1 MGMSVGADTDDTI
14 MSEINTTPLVD
25 VMLVL
30 LIIFLI
36 TVPVVVQNVPVEIPS
51 VRNIPTETKPENV
64 SLSVDRDCNVYWGMS
79 KLDGNDAL
87 REKGA
92 GYLKA
97 EIERLKAAGGEVKL
111 PEVHIRGDAGTEY
124 RCIGG
129 PVFAMQ
135 RAGYQKIAFISE
147 PPAGVVSR

>member
-97 EIERLKAAGGEVKL
+97 EIDRLKAAGGEVKL

>member
-1 MGMSVGADTDDTI
+1 
-14 MSEINTTPLVD
+14 
-25 VMLVL
+25 
-30 LIIFLI
+30 
-36 TVPVVVQNVPVEIPS
+36 
-51 VRNIPTETKPENV
+51 
-64 SLSVDRDCNVYWGMS
+64 VDRDCNVYWGMS